1 MIEQLIG
8 IILTVASGVLV
19 YVISQW
25 FTEFVARPI
34 QEYKCLKA
42 KVAKLLILHACYYS
56 NPWIYDTDGDSSAWK
71 AASVEMRELSAEVAA
86 FAELKPF
93 HPFVFYAIPTKKHLG
108 EASKH
113 LMGLSNSF
121 FTTRSGE
128 DRCIDRV
135 CKYPDIIRKNMGIT
149 YTKKQTKR

>member
-1 MIEQLIG
+1 MIEQVIG
-8 IILTVASGVLV
+8 MILTVASGVLV

-34 QEYKCLKA
+34 QAYKGLKA

-71 AASVEMRELSAEVAA
+71 AASIEIRELSAEVAA

-93 HPFVFYAIPTKKHLG
+93 HPLVFYAIPTQKRLG
-108 EASKH
+108 EASKY

-121 FTTRSGE
+121 FTTGSGE
-128 DRCIDRV
+128 GRCIDRV
-135 CKYPDIIRKNMGIT
+135 VEYPDIIRKNMGISHRT
-149 YTKKQTKR
+149 